1 MAGSIIVELLTKRLL
16 TITPS
21 PKVTVVPP
29 TTKRAPN
36 SETFSVAPRA
46 PVLGL
51 MSSRIGGG
59 ALIVKGCAP
68 LVPGV
73 VTVTVRAPTAAAASI
88 TKLAVSDVVLPTTT
102 ELTVTPAPLTATVV
116 APMKLYRQR
125 DGHRGALS
133 A

>member
-1 MAGSIIVELLTKRLL
+1 MVASIIVELLTKRLL

-68 LVPGV
+68 LVPPGV

-116 APMKLYRQR
+116 APMKLVPVSVTVTV
-125 DGHRGALS
+125 AP
-133 A
+133 